1 MSVPCFLSYTVV
13 HRLLRLLAMPRSIE
27 TYPFVR
33 PSILPSASILENIE
47 RGIVLSL
54 SLSKLRGFLALP
66 AINRPPTR
74 EATAI
79 LEAVLESGDGWI

>member
-1 MSVPCFLSYTVV
+1 
-13 HRLLRLLAMPRSIE
+13 MPRSIE
-27 TYPFVR
+27 TYPFVC

-54 SLSKLRGFLALP
+54 SLSLSKLHGFLALP